1 MRKLS
6 TKVFH
11 VEHVSVMSNQTGDVD
26 GLASALRTL
35 AEDFRGTT
43 LGYLAINRGLRA
55 RDPRKFGGVR
65 AAGGAPKPV
74 SEGNAML
81 WAGSR

>member
-6 TKVFH
+6 TTVFH

-35 AEDFRGTT
+35 AEDFRGTRVPSDSPRPSSARPVA
-43 LGYLAINRGLRA
+43 LEVFVRQEERQNR
-55 RDPRKFGGVR
+55 
-65 AAGGAPKPV
+65 
-74 SEGNAML
+74 
-81 WAGSR
+81 